1 MSDTAAVE
9 CDVLVAGSG
18 AGGLAT
24 AITAA
29 HHGLEVILTEKEPL
43 FGGTT
48 AYSAGGIWIPAS
60 SHARRAGVSDS
71 ADAALRY
78 LEHEAGDQLD
88 PAKARAYLDTC
99 VEMLDFLERHT
110 HVRYAVMTTWA
121 DYHPDQPGAAAGG
134 RPLLPEP
141 FDGRRLGARFLGL
154 RPPLATMTLF
164 GGMSVGR
171 TDLPHL
177 LNVTRSARS
186 ALHVAGMLARYG
198 CDRLRWPRGTRL
210 TNGNALVAQLAA
222 SLFERGVP
230 LWLRSPLV
238 RLLRVN
244 GRVAGAIVRRE
255 GREIEVRARRGVALA
270 CGGFPRDADMCLE
283 HYRHVAA
290 GKNHVPLAPP
300 GNTGDGIRAARALGA
315 AFIAEYPHPAAW
327 TPVSVVP
334 QRDGSTVPFPHFIDR
349 CKPGYIAVDRRGR
362 RFANEADSYH
372 DFMPRLFAAC
382 KGDPVIEAFL
392 VCDHRAVRRYGIG
405 VVPPAPGRLGPHLR
419 SGYLKRAAT
428 PEALARA
435 LGVDPA
441 GFVAQLERYNRA
453 AARGEDP
460 EFGKG
465 TNAYHRF
472 GGDPA
477 HTPNPNLAPIATP
490 PYYAV
495 RLVPGDLGTF
505 IGLATDPLARVLDV
519 NGAPIPGLYAVGNDQ
534 ASLMGGSYPGAG
546 ITIGPAL
553 TFGYI
558 AGRHLAGLRR
568 PASSDSK
575 GERT

>member
-1 MSDTAAVE
+1 MGDTERVE

-18 AGGLAT
+18 AGGLAA

-29 HHGLEVILTEKEPL
+29 HHGLDVIVTEKEPL

-48 AYSAGGIWIPAS
+48 AYSAGGIWIPCS
-60 SHARRAGVSDS
+60 SHAKRAGVSDS

-78 LEHEAGDQLD
+78 LEHEVGDQLD
-88 PAKARAYLDTC
+88 RAKAHAYLDTC
-99 VEMLDFLERHT
+99 AEMLDFLERHT
-110 HVRYAVMTTWA
+110 HVRYEVMTAWS
-121 DYHPDQPGAAAGG
+121 DYHPSLPGAAAGG
-134 RPLLPEP
+134 RPLIPEP
-141 FDGRRLGARFLGL
+141 FDGRRLGEQFGSL
-154 RPPLATMTLF
+154 RPPLATMMLY

-171 TDLPHL
+171 ADIPHL
-177 LNVTRSARS
+177 LNATRSARS
-186 ALHVAGMLARYG
+186 ALHVARMLARYG
-198 CDRLRWPRGTRL
+198 ADRLRWPRGTRL
-210 TNGNALVAQLAA
+210 TNGNALVAQLAK

-238 RLLRVN
+238 RLVRAE

-255 GREIEVRARRGVALA
+255 GGEVEVRARRGVVLA
-270 CGGFPRDADMCLE
+270 CGGFPRDADMRVE

-300 GNTGDGIRAARALGA
+300 GNTGDGIRAARGAGA
-315 AFIAEYPHPAAW
+315 AFTAEYPQPAAW
-327 TPVSVVP
+327 TPVSLVP
-334 QRDGSTVPFPHFIDR
+334 QRDGSVVPYPHFIDR

-372 DFMPRLFAAC
+372 DFMPRLFDAC
-382 KGDPVIEAFL
+382 QADKVVEAFL
-392 VCDHRAVRRYGIG
+392 VCDHRAIRRYGLG
-405 VVPPAPGRLGPHLR
+405 VAPPAPGRLGPHLR
-419 SGYLKRAAT
+419 SGYLVRADT

-435 LGVDPA
+435 LGIDPA
-441 GFVAQLERYNRA
+441 GFAAQLERYNRHA
-453 AARGEDP
+453 ERGEDP

-472 GGDPA
+472 GGDPLHA
-477 HTPNPNLAPIATP
+477 PNPNVAPIATP

-505 IGLATDPLARVLDV
+505 IGLATDPLARVLDA
-519 NGAPIPGLYAVGNDQ
+519 NEAPIPGLYAVGNDQ
-534 ASLMGGSYPGAG
+534 ASMMGGTYPGAG

-558 AGRHLAGLRR
+558 AACHLARSVT
-568 PASSDSK
+568 PA
-575 GERT
+575 

>member
-1 MSDTAAVE
+1 VD

-18 AGGLAT
+18 AGGLA
-24 AITAA
+24 AAVTAA
-29 HHGLEVILTEKEPL
+29 HHGLEVVVTEKEPL

-60 SHARRAGVSDS
+60 SHAQRAGVNDS

-78 LEHEAGDQLD
+78 LEHEVGDQLD
-88 PAKARAYLDTC
+88 RARARAYLDTC

-110 HVRYAVMTTWA
+110 HARFAVMTTWA
-121 DYHPDQPGAAAGG
+121 DYHPDLPGASPGG

-141 FDGRRLGARFLGL
+141 FDGRRLGAHFARL
-154 RPPLATMTLF
+154 RPPLATMMLF

-186 ALHVAGMLARYG
+186 ALYAAGMLARYAR
-198 CDRLRWPRGTRL
+198 DRLRWPRGTRL

-238 RLLRVN
+238 RLVRAD

-255 GREIEVRARRGVALA
+255 GRDEEVRARRGVVLA
-270 CGGFPRDADMCLE
+270 CGGFPRDADMRVE

-315 AFIAEYPHPAAW
+315 AFTAEYPQPAAW
-327 TPVSVVP
+327 APVSLVP
-334 QRDGSTVPFPHFIDR
+334 QRDGSAIPFPHFIDR

-372 DFMPRLFAAC
+372 DFLPRMIEAC
-382 KGDPVIEAFL
+382 KADAAVEAFL
-392 VCDHRAVRRYGIG
+392 VTDHRAIRRYGLG
-405 VVPPAPGRLGPHLR
+405 VAPPAPGRLGPHLR
-419 SGYLKRAAT
+419 SGYLVRAETA
-428 PEALARA
+428 PALARA

-441 GFVAQLERYNRA
+441 GFVAQLDRYNRHA
-453 AARGEDP
+453 ERGEDP

-472 GGDPA
+472 GGDPT
-477 HTPNPNLAPIATP
+477 HGPNPNLAPIATP
-490 PYYAV
+490 PFYAV
-495 RLVPGDLGTF
+495 RLVPSELGTF
-505 IGLATDPLARVLDV
+505 LGLATDPRARVLDL
-519 NGAPIPGLYAVGNDQ
+519 GGRPIPGLYAVGNDQ
-534 ASLMGGSYPGAG
+534 ASMMGGTYPGAG

-558 AGRHLAGLRR
+558 AGRDLAGVHN
-568 PASSDSK
+568 
-575 GERT
+575 

>member
-1 MSDTAAVE
+1 MQRTE

-18 AGGLAT
+18 AGGLTA

-29 HHGLEVILTEKEPL
+29 QHGLQVIVAEKEPL

-48 AYSAGGIWIPAS
+48 AYSAGGIWIPCS
-60 SHARRAGVSDS
+60 SHARRAGVNDS
-71 ADAALRY
+71 AEAALRY
-78 LEHEAGDQLD
+78 LEHEVGDQLD
-88 PAKARAYLDTC
+88 RPKARAYLDMC
-99 VEMLDFLERHT
+99 AEMLDFLERHT
-110 HVRYAVMTTWA
+110 HVRYEVMTGWS
-121 DYHPDQPGAAAGG
+121 DYHPDLPGAAAGG
-134 RPLLPEP
+134 RPLIPEP
-141 FDGRRLGARFLGL
+141 FDGRRLGERFREL
-154 RPPLATMTLF
+154 RPPLTTMMLY

-171 TDLPHL
+171 TDIPHL
-177 LNVTRSARS
+177 LNATRSVRS
-186 ALHVAGMLARYG
+186 GLHVAHMLGRYG
-198 CDRLRWPRGTRL
+198 LDRLRWPRGTRL
-210 TNGNALVAQLAA
+210 TNGNALVAQLAL

-238 RLLRVN
+238 RLVRAE
-244 GRVAGAIVRRE
+244 GRVAGAIVRRD
-255 GREIEVRARRGVALA
+255 GAEVEVIARRGVVLA
-270 CGGFPRDADMCLE
+270 CGGFPRDEAMRAE

-300 GNTGDGIRAARALGA
+300 GNSGDGIRAARGAGA
-315 AFIAEYPHPAAW
+315 AFTAEYPQPAAW
-327 TPVSVVP
+327 TPVSLVP
-334 QRDGSTVPFPHFIDR
+334 QRDGSTVPYPHFIDR

-372 DFMPRLFAAC
+372 DFMPRLFEAC
-382 KGDPVIEAFL
+382 KADTVVEAFL
-392 VCDHRAVRRYGIG
+392 VCDRRAIRRYGLG
-405 VVPPAPGRLGPHLR
+405 VVPPAPGRMGRHVR
-419 SGYLKRAAT
+419 SGYLVCADT
-428 PEALARA
+428 PDALARA

-441 GFVAQLERYNRA
+441 GFVAQLERYNRNA
-453 AARGEDP
+453 ERGEDP

-472 GGDPA
+472 GGDPLHA
-477 HTPNPNLAPIATP
+477 PNPNIAPIVTP

-519 NGAPIPGLYAVGNDQ
+519 AERPIAGLYAVGNDQ
-534 ASLMGGSYPGAG
+534 ASIMGGTYPGAG

-558 AGRHLAGLRR
+558 AGLDLAGKA
-568 PASSDSK
+568 PTTGA
-575 GERT
+575 E